1 MAARPFLGLAEG
13 ETRAKP
19 PRLTAAVR
27 RPDTGYD
34 ARRMRSSD
42 PDLSRD
48 THPSEQPERKSTRDG
63 AEIGTAPATPE
74 AVDPG
79 ARTDSG
85 APIDPAA
92 PPAAGIPE
100 TRRIQHYELIRELG
114 RGGMGVVHLA
124 RDLRL
129 GRLVAI
135 KMLTGQ
141 DQLQER
147 FLAEARATAR
157 CRHENI
163 VVIYEVGI
171 HENQPYMVFEY
182 LRGQTLREWM
192 DARPAG
198 GFEARDTS
206 LANLPAPLAPAR
218 AVEMIVPV
226 VRALVCAHDMGII
239 HRDLKPA
246 NILLTEDGVT
256 KVLDFGVAK
265 IGAAREHAS
274 NEAAG
279 APVEPLAVTA
289 LGARMGTL
297 PYMSPEQIAGELVDH
312 RSDIWA
318 VGIILYELV
327 TGAHPLAPLSVF
339 KLEML
344 DDLATPMPSA
354 RERRNDLG
362 PLADVIDRCLL
373 KDREHRTATARQ
385 LIEELE
391 ALLPAQRTR
400 ARDEDTNPFAGLGAF
415 QEADADRFF
424 GRNHDITSLL
434 GKLRSL
440 PLVAVTG
447 PSGAGKS
454 SLVRAGVIPAL
465 KSSGEGWDAIV
476 TRPGREP
483 LAALA
488 EALLALAGRA
498 SAIHPERGPERGLAG
513 VADEAPAERDAI
525 LARLRTEPGYLGIT
539 LRAWARAKR
548 RRLLLFVDQFEELY
562 TLGAG
567 DEERSRV
574 LACLGAAADDVTSP
588 LRVILSLRSDFLDRL
603 VEQRTFL
610 DAVTQGLTFLAPLDR
625 DSLREALIGPLQA
638 CDHRFESPA
647 MVEGILDELEATRSP
662 LPLLQFTADKLWA
675 RRDRGQR
682 VLTESS
688 LRALGGVSG
697 ALASHA
703 EDTLSRMPAA
713 HRGLVREIFRQ
724 LVTAD
729 GTRAILTR
737 RELRQ
742 ILASVSASGE
752 ADAVIEELV
761 RARLLVTSDGE
772 TDDAHVEVA
781 HEALLSSWPR
791 LVAWQRE
798 DAEGVR
804 LRDQLRAAARQ
815 WVERGRPRGILW
827 RGDALLEYR
836 VWRSRYRG
844 SLTEDEEAFAR
855 ASLHDEARRRRRRGI
870 ALAAAFAGLALGLVL
885 VLALNSRTA
894 RERDRAASLANE
906 SRQRLIALYLEQG
919 RQRLADGDAL
929 RAFAYL
935 AEARKSGDQSTALGF
950 LLARARHALDGQLLV
965 LRGHEG
971 PIWDARFSPDG
982 TRIATGSSDK
992 TARIWDAATGALLHT
1007 LSGFT
1012 ADVYRVRF
1020 SPDGTCVLAASW
1032 DGTAR
1037 VWDVATGALLWTAD
1051 YEDRVL
1057 DAEFGPDGTFA
1068 ATTGFGNTIALWN
1081 TADGRRL
1088 RTLVGHTERVIAMEL
1103 SPDGDHLVTG
1113 SEDGTARVWDPA
1125 TGALLS
1131 TSEGHGAAVH
1141 ALAVSPDSRLA
1152 ASTSWSGRVRVISLR
1167 DGRSLELAGHD
1178 DQIHDVAFS
1187 PDGTR
1192 LVTASEDRTARVWDT
1207 ATGALLHTLEG
1218 HDCGVRRTLFTRDGQ
1233 SVLTFAIDGT
1243 ARRWSAA
1250 TGQLEWTFLGHR
1262 DGIWSAQLDPGGERL
1277 LTASSDGTVRVW
1289 RAQQQRHLRAVRA
1302 PGSVLTHASLAPDG
1316 QRIAAIDRDGT
1327 VRVWDGQGTV
1337 TATMEAVYEPHSLP
1351 HRVAWSPD
1359 GERLLSS
1366 GGARVVIWD
1375 ARTGA
1380 QVSEVERGAGNL
1392 HASWSRDGARIVTG
1406 SHDGTIELRDARTGA
1421 LLQTLTG
1428 HAMHVTWAEL
1438 DPSGRRVLS
1447 ASMDLTVRIWDLA
1460 TGVPLRT
1467 LTAHRLLV
1475 MSARYSM
1482 DGALLITASGDTT
1495 ARIFTADGDPIQL
1508 LEGHTSMVHDAV
1520 LGPDNRL
1527 AATAGQDGTARVW
1540 DRTTGT
1546 MLWSVD
1552 FGKRPVTS
1560 VEFGRDGRSLLLA
1573 TGDTAA
1579 VLDMT
1584 ADDSPTESLTAF
1596 SMCRAGY
1603 LVERGRLERVDPDP
1617 ALCTRQH

>member
-1 MAARPFLGLAEG
+1 
-13 ETRAKP
+13 
-19 PRLTAAVR
+19 
-27 RPDTGYD
+27 
-34 ARRMRSSD
+34 MRSSD
-42 PDLSRD
+42 PPPDLIDPRAR
-48 THPSEQPERKSTRDG
+48 T
-63 AEIGTAPATPE
+63 
-74 AVDPG
+74 DPG
-79 ARTDSG
+79 AT
-85 APIDPAA
+85 IDPVT
-92 PPAAGIPE
+92 PPAAGIPD
-100 TRRIQHYELIRELG
+100 TRYIQHYELIRELG

-135 KMLTGQ
+135 KMLTGPG
-141 DQLQER
+141 QLQER

-157 CRHENI
+157 CRHESI

-171 HENQPYMVFEY
+171 HDNQPYMVFEH
-182 LRGQTLREWM
+182 LRGQTLRQWM
-192 DARPAG
+192 DARPG
-198 GFEARDTS
+198 GAFEVHDTS
-206 LANLPAPLAPAR
+206 GSHAYLPAPLAPAR

-265 IGAAREHAS
+265 IDAARDHVS
-274 NEAAG
+274 NDAAG
-279 APVEPLAVTA
+279 TSAEPLALTA
-289 LGARMGTL
+289 LGARLGTL

-327 TGAHPLAPLSVF
+327 TGAHPLAPLSLI
-339 KLEML
+339 KLELL

-354 RERRNDLG
+354 RERRSDLG
-362 PLADVIDRCLL
+362 LLAEVIDRCLL
-373 KDREHRTATARQ
+373 KDREHRTATAR
-385 LIEELE
+385 ELLQE
-391 ALLPAQRTR
+391 LTALLPAQRTR
-400 ARDEDTNPFAGLGAF
+400 DEDGNPFAGLGAF

-424 GRNHDITSLL
+424 GRSHDITSLL

-465 KSSGEGWDAIV
+465 KSSGEGWEAIV
-476 TRPGREP
+476 TRPGRQP

-488 EALLALAGRA
+488 EALLALPGR
-498 SAIHPERGPERGLAG
+498 SSENHPERREPAG
-513 VADEAPAERDAI
+513 VTDDAPAERDAI

-539 LRAWARAKR
+539 LRTWARARR

-567 DEERSRV
+567 DDERSCM
-574 LACLGAAADDVTSP
+574 LACLGAAADDVASP
-588 LRVILSLRSDFLDRL
+588 LRVILSVRSDFLDRM

-610 DAVTQGLTFLAPLDR
+610 DAVTHGLTFLSPLDR
-625 DSLREALIGPLQA
+625 DSLREALLGPLEA
-638 CDHRFESPA
+638 CDHRFESRD

-675 RRDRGQR
+675 RRDRRQR
-682 VLTESS
+682 MLTESS

-703 EDTLSRMPAA
+703 EDTLARMMAA

-742 ILASVSASGE
+742 MLASSE

-772 TDDAHVEVA
+772 ADDAHVEVA

-798 DAEGVR
+798 DAEGIR

-815 WVERGRPRGILW
+815 WVERGRSRGILW

-836 VWRSRYRG
+836 VWRSRYHG
-844 SLTEDEEAFAR
+844 PLTEAEEAFAR
-855 ASLHDEARRRRRRGI
+855 ASLHEDARGRRRRGI
-870 ALAAAFAGLALGLVL
+870 ALAAAFAGLAVGLAL
-885 VLALNSRTA
+885 VLAMNGRTA
-894 RERDRAASLANE
+894 RERDRAASLAEE
-906 SRQRLIALYLEQG
+906 SRQRLIALYHQQG
-919 RQRLADGDAL
+919 RQLLADGDSL

-935 AEARKSGDQSTALGF
+935 AEARKSGDQSTALSF
-950 LLARARHALDGQLLV
+950 LLGRARQALDGQLLV
-965 LRGHEG
+965 LRGHQG

-982 TRIATGSSDK
+982 ARIATGSSDK

-1007 LSGFT
+1007 FTGFT

-1020 SPDGTCVLAASW
+1020 SPDGTRLLAASW
-1032 DGTAR
+1032 DSSAR
-1037 VWDVATGALLWTAD
+1037 VWDVATGALLWTASH
-1051 YEDRVL
+1051 EQRVL
-1057 DAEFGPDGTFA
+1057 DAELSPDGAWA
-1068 ATTGFGNTIALWN
+1068 ATAGFGNDVVLWN
-1081 TADGRRL
+1081 AADGRRL
-1088 RTLVGHTERVIAMEL
+1088 RTLAGHTERVIAMEF
-1103 SPDGDHLVTG
+1103 SPDGAHLVTG
-1113 SEDGTARVWDPA
+1113 SEDGTARVWNPA
-1125 TGALLS
+1125 TGALLV
-1131 TSEGHGAAVH
+1131 TSDGHGGALHAV
-1141 ALAVSPDSRLA
+1141 AVSPDSRLA

-1167 DGRSLELAGHD
+1167 GGRSLELAAHD

-1187 PDGTR
+1187 PDSAR
-1192 LVTASEDRTARVWDT
+1192 LVTASEDRTARVWDA

-1218 HDCGVRRTLFTRDGQ
+1218 HDCGVRRALFTRDGQ
-1233 SVLTFAIDGT
+1233 SILTFAIDGT
-1243 ARRWSAA
+1243 ARRWSAR

-1262 DGIWSAQLDPGGERL
+1262 DGIWSAQLDPAGERL

-1289 RAQQQRHLRAVRA
+1289 RARQQRHLRALRA
-1302 PGSVLTHASLAPDG
+1302 PGDVLTHASFGPDG
-1316 QRIAAIDRDGT
+1316 QRVAAIDRDGT
-1327 VRVWDGQGTV
+1327 VRVWDGQGTI
-1337 TATMEAVYEPHSLP
+1337 TATMDAAYEYRSAPH
-1351 HRVAWSPD
+1351 HVAWSPD

-1366 GGARVVIWD
+1366 GGTRTVIWD

-1380 QVSEVERGAGNL
+1380 QVLEVERGSWIL
-1392 HASWSRDGARIVTG
+1392 HASWSRDGARFVTG
-1406 SHDGTIELRDARTGA
+1406 SREGIIKIWDARTGA

-1428 HAMHVTWAEL
+1428 HEKHVAGVEL

-1447 ASMDLTVRIWDLA
+1447 ASEDLTVRIWDVA
-1460 TGVPLRT
+1460 TGTPLRI
-1467 LTAHRLLV
+1467 LTAHSLLV
-1475 MSARYSM
+1475 LSAHYSM
-1482 DGALLITASGDTT
+1482 DGALLITGSGDTT
-1495 ARIFTADGDPIQL
+1495 ARIFTADGEPLQL
-1508 LEGHTSMVHDAV
+1508 LEGHTNMVRDAV

-1527 AATAGQDGTARVW
+1527 AATASHDGTARVW
-1540 DRTTGT
+1540 DRATGT
-1546 MLWSVD
+1546 MLWLVD
-1552 FGKRPVTS
+1552 YGKKPVTS
-1560 VEFGRDGRSLLLA
+1560 VELGRDGRSLLLA
-1573 TGDTAA
+1573 AGDTAE
-1579 VLDMT
+1579 VLDVT
-1584 ADDSPTESLTAF
+1584 LDDTPTESLTAF

-1603 LVERGRLERVDPDP
+1603 LVERGQLTRVDPDP
-1617 ALCTRQH
+1617 TICTRQGSLRPR